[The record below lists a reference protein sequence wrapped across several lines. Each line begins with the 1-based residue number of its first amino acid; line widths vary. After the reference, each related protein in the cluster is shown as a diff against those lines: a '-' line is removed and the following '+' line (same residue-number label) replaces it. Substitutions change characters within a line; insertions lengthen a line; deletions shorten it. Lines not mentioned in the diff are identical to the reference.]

1 MKLQDYSFA
10 GKAVSFFTYCAMS
23 PLWVS
28 FALMV
33 LVMGS
38 SHSIQAQVNEDF
50 ESGTAAGWT
59 TSGTAS
65 TGTFVVANPTQE
77 SSSGVITQ
85 PEDDHTTAPG
95 VNAYFT
101 ATNTSAGNQ
110 DVDGG
115 TSITT
120 SPVYPIAATS
130 DLSIWYFF
138 GQRDTGDDGNDFF
151 LLEYSVNGGG
161 AYTTLV
167 SIGDVRTT
175 ASWTEANAVI
185 PAGSNL
191 VIRVTVSDGSSTGD
205 IIEGGIDDL
214 VVTPQVPSISI
225 DAVSVNENAGTAT
238 FTATHQGA
246 SASGPFTVNYQ
257 TVDGTATAGSDYT
270 AIVGGVMS
278 FNGTV
283 GDTETIVVSITDD
296 AFFEAT
302 ETYTI
307 QMTGTSDL
315 SVVITDTG
323 DGSIVDNEAILG
335 NTPLALFREFD
346 GYMDYTSTSGTLR
359 TQPNTVNSC
368 AITTSS
374 SNTLSTAIP
383 AGATIE
389 AAYLYWAHSGAT
401 MDSQVTFEGT
411 TVTGQ
416 VGYTTSIIGLSFYG
430 FFSDVTALVTAIP
443 DPSTNVYDFSGLTV
457 DNTGSYCSSGVT
469 LGGWALMIFYSDT
482 SLPASTINLYQG
494 FDGNQFSSSTFSLT
508 GFYAIGS
515 TGSKTSALSWEGD
528 QTLANSESLQF
539 TTPLAGTN
547 NLQGDGDNVGGTSN
561 PFNSTHYDGTA
572 APVLNNTANHGVD
585 LDTYDVSSFIL
596 PGETSATTQVNV
608 GQDYVIM
615 NAVVLKVPS
624 NLITGRVF
632 EDVNYG
638 GGSGRNYAAAS
649 GVGVSGATVELWDN
663 GGTLIDTQTTDA
675 NGIYVFAGM
684 IDGTYSVRVV
694 NNTVRSS
701 RPGGSTCATCV
712 PVQTF
717 RTDYIGSTI
726 IETFNEVGGADPTAT
741 DPAAGTLTGAQTLG
755 AVTISSEGVA
765 GLDFGFNF
773 NTIVN
778 TNEDGQGSVEQ
789 FIVNS
794 NNIDETGLDIETN
807 SIFDPAAG
815 DDTSVFMIP
824 PAADALGRT
833 ADPNY
838 AGGVF
843 TITISN
849 GNPLSAITGSNTHLD
864 GRTQTAYSGDSNSGN
879 VGSGGVQVGTSATVL
894 PTFERPEIQ
903 FYRDQGDIFRV
914 EGIRDRIR
922 NFAIYADS
930 NAGIRIDNG
939 SGIITNNLLG
949 VNASGT
955 NAGNIQYGVELS
967 AGAAL
972 IDGNYIATNVDTGI
986 RIDGGTSAIIQNNH
1000 ITSNGNGPCDDNIQ
1014 LISGSGITIQYNL
1027 IELANGNGIE
1037 ADGYSGGAIITE
1049 NSITTAGQD
1058 GGNCAGDIE
1067 NAGIRMHG
1075 NNSTIS
1081 SNIIYSNGGPGIVV
1095 AGGNTSGNLIS
1106 QNSIY
1111 ANGTTAD
1118 ALGIDIDNSNGM
1130 GDGVT
1135 LNDNGDS
1142 DNGPNTSL
1150 NFPIISSATVS
1161 GNNVIVKGWSRPGT
1175 TVEFF
1180 LTDINQGTASTGD
1193 NELGLSTDYGEG
1205 QTYLG
1210 SAVEGSVADTDA
1222 GSSSYTDADGNTDN
1236 TNQYEFS
1243 IPIPPSTTV
1252 GEHITATATL
1262 GNSTSEFSPFSIIKV
1277 RSIITNRR
1285 ITYRVNPN

>member
-1 MKLQDYSFA
+1 MKLQDYSIS
-10 GKAVSFFTYCAMS
+10 GKAVGQLNYCGRS

-28 FALMV
+28 IAFIALLTFFNQAV
-33 LVMGS
+33 
-38 SHSIQAQVNEDF
+38 HAQVNEDF
-50 ESGTAAGWT
+50 ESGTATGWT

-85 PEDDHTTAPG
+85 PEDDTTPAPG

-101 ATNTSAGNQ
+101 ATNSSAGNQ

-120 SPVYPIAATS
+120 SPVYPITATS
-130 DLSIWYFF
+130 DLSIMYFF
-138 GQRDTGDDGNDFF
+138 GQRDTGDDSNDFF
-151 LLEYSVNGGG
+151 LLEYSLNGGG

-175 ASWTEANAVI
+175 ASWAQATAVI

-214 VVTPQVPSISI
+214 VITPRVPIITI
-225 DAVSVNENAGTAT
+225 DDVSVNENAGTAT
-238 FTATHQGA
+238 FTATHTGVA
-246 SASGPFTVNYQ
+246 AGGPFTVNYQ

-270 AIVGGVMS
+270 AIVGGVMNFS
-278 FNGTV
+278 GALN
-283 GDTETIVVSITDD
+283 DTETIVVSITDD

-307 QMTGTSDL
+307 QMTGTSDP
-315 SVVITDTG
+315 SVIITDTG
-323 DGSIVDNEAILG
+323 GGSIVDNETVLG
-335 NTPLALFREFD
+335 NTPLVLFREFD

-411 TVTGQ
+411 TVIGQ

-430 FFSDVTALVTAIP
+430 FFSDVTALVSAIP
-443 DPSTNVYDFSGLTV
+443 NPSTNVYDFSGLTV

-469 LGGWALMIFYSDT
+469 LGGWSLIIFYSDT

-494 FDGNQFSSSTFSLT
+494 FDGNQFSSSVFSLT

-515 TGSKTSALSWEGD
+515 AGSKTTALSWEGD

-539 TTPLAGTN
+539 TTPLSGTT
-547 NLQGDGDNVGGTSN
+547 NLQGDGDNVGATNN

-572 APVLNNTANHGVD
+572 APVLNNTANYGVD
-585 LDTYDVSSFIL
+585 LDTYDVSSLIL
-596 PGETSATTQVNV
+596 PGENSATTTVNV

-615 NAVVLKVPS
+615 NAVLLKVPS

-638 GGSGRNYAAAS
+638 GGAGRNYATSS
-649 GVGVSGATVELWDN
+649 GVGVPGATVELWDN

-675 NGIYVFAGM
+675 SGIYVFAGM

-694 NNTVRSS
+694 NNTVRST
-701 RPGGSTCATCV
+701 RPGGSGCGSCM

-717 RTDYIGSTI
+717 KTEYIASTLVERT
-726 IETFNEVGGADPTAT
+726 NEVGGVDPTAT
-741 DPAAGTLTGAQTLG
+741 DPAAGTLAGAQSLG

-794 NNIDETGLDIETN
+794 NNIDETGLDIEAN
-807 SIFDPAAG
+807 AIFDPAAG

-824 PAADALGRT
+824 PTGDALGRT

-838 AGGVF
+838 SSGIF
-843 TITISN
+843 DITISN
-849 GNPLSAITGSNTHLD
+849 GSPLSAITGDDTHLD
-864 GRTQTAYSGDSNSGN
+864 GRTQTAYSGDSNSGT
-879 VGSGGVQVGTSATVL
+879 VGAGGTTVGVSATAL
-894 PTFERPEIQ
+894 PDYELPEIQ
-903 FYRDQGDIFRV
+903 VHRDQGDVLRS
-914 EGIRDRIR
+914 EGSTVRIR
-922 NFAIYADS
+922 NIAVYAS
-930 NAGIRIDNG
+930 NNAGIRVDNG
-939 SGIITNNLLG
+939 SVTISNALLG
-949 VNASGT
+949 VNASGS
-955 NAGNIQYGVELS
+955 NAGNIRYGVEVTN
-967 AGAAL
+967 GAAT
-972 IDGNYIATNVDTGI
+972 IDGNFISTNIDTGI
-986 RIDGGTSAIIQNNH
+986 LVDGGTSTTIQNNH

-1014 LISGSGITIQYNL
+1014 LVNGSGITIRQNL
-1027 IELANGNGIE
+1027 IELADGLGVE
-1037 ADGYSGGAIITE
+1037 ADGYGGGATITE
-1049 NSITTAGQD
+1049 NTITTSGQD
-1058 GGNCAGDIE
+1058 GGTCSGDIE
-1067 NAGIRMHG
+1067 NGGIRLHG
-1075 NNSTIS
+1075 DNSSIS
-1081 SNIIYSNGGPGIVV
+1081 SNIIFNNGGPGIVI

-1130 GDGVT
+1130 GDGIT

-1150 NFPIISSATVS
+1150 NFPIISTVFMS
-1161 GNNVIVKGWSRPGT
+1161 GSNVIVKGWTRPGT

-1180 LTDINQGTASTGD
+1180 LTDINEGTASSGD
-1193 NELGLSTDYGEG
+1193 NQLGLSTDYGEG
-1205 QTYLG
+1205 QVYLG
-1210 SAVEGSVADTDA
+1210 SAVEGSPSDADG
-1222 GSSSYTDADGNTDN
+1222 GSSSYTDADGNTDT

-1243 IPIPPSTTV
+1243 IPVPSGTSV
-1252 GEHITATATL
+1252 GEYITATATSA
-1262 GNSTSEFSPFSIIKV
+1262 NSTSEFSPFSIIKV
-1277 RSIITNRR
+1277 RTMITNRR